1 MCAEEKEAR
10 KDLYIKAMSYSGQLK
25 IRKSSMTPENEFHKT
40 KDSPKENGTSTSSS
54 SAAATPVKKIK
65 SSDATTVSKARR
77 SGSPRDRES
86 KSRERS
92 ERSLS
97 KTTDGRR
104 SRDRDLRGSRE
115 RSEDPKVSI
124 NCLDVQ
130 SFTHGAKVIPVVE
143 CVTESIVGY
152 FSLDRN
158 AKRAAYFILKKTRCL
173 LFLETVHS
181 IIHIIYGYP

>member
-40 KDSPKENGTSTSSS
+40 KDSPKENGSTSL

-124 NCLDVQ
+124 N
-130 SFTHGAKVIPVVE
+130 
-143 CVTESIVGY
+143 
-152 FSLDRN
+152 
-158 AKRAAYFILKKTRCL
+158 
-173 LFLETVHS
+173 
-181 IIHIIYGYP
+181 